1 MNHINLP
8 LFNTHSW
15 ECCNFRFCSQIIT
28 SSGKWTDRLVRPSG
42 KWKVSDRFTNI
53 WSLHGIN
60 HKRAF
65 ELMLSFHCSGEQR
78 SWTGWRYSLIIFSW
92 RKRCEFFFF
101 FHLKACF
108 HFSMHSYFLTV
119 CVCVSVFV
127 EWSPGASSLCRMFD
141 LHLHLCV
148 CGSDVDLAKV
158 SVIHNDNNLQEN
170 KFHSFYFNT
179 CSLLWDIVTVY
190 VIL

>member
-101 FHLKACF
+101 FSFKSMFSFF
-108 HFSMHSYFLTV
+108 HALLFSNCL
-119 CVCVSVFV
+119 CLCVSIRWVKSRGFITLSDV
-127 EWSPGASSLCRMFD
+127 WPSSSSLC
-141 LHLHLCV
+141 
-148 CGSDVDLAKV
+148 
-158 SVIHNDNNLQEN
+158 
-170 KFHSFYFNT
+170 
-179 CSLLWDIVTVY
+179 LWFRCWPRKSECHT
-190 VIL
+190 